1 MNSDELVLT
10 DGEILDFRRQRATQ
24 DLYDRIIIIIVG
36 TFILTTVLILNQSPP
51 AGAVYGYL
59 WYAAALAI
67 QTFGAGLLWA
77 YRRFYARF
85 SLNFWRGMYLSGVS
99 SLALLWGVAGILF
112 FNAGEFSQ
120 QMLLFTLIVGVTI
133 SSVST
138 NAVWL
143 QSHTLFLVI
152 TTSPMIYMCL
162 NQADPQYQGMGYAF
176 LAYVLVSY
184 FVARSASSTFN
195 DMMAL
200 TLKNIRLAETLGEQY
215 RLTEAASRAKTQFL
229 AAASHD
235 LRQPVHS
242 LSLLAESLKQETGTP
257 RGQQL
262 ISNITSAV
270 TSIDDLL
277 GKLLDI
283 SRLDAGDVKADI
295 STFALDSLIGS
306 IVREA
311 TPVAEEKPLTLVAIP
326 CECIVRSDPVLLG
339 NILRNLIANAI
350 KYTESGTITVG
361 TEPSQTEDGKFIT
374 RLYVRDT
381 GMGIPQDQQDHI
393 FQEFVQLNNP
403 ERDRQKG
410 LGLGLSVCRRLS
422 DLLGHSLRL
431 VSSPGLGSEFSL
443 DIELVSENI
452 APAVAESYASENPVG
467 DFTGTPVLLVEDDAM
482 VRQSTS
488 ELLAGWGCDVRAFAD
503 ATTCIH
509 AVGES
514 PGWGDI
520 LITDFRLPGEM
531 DGQELTGKVRQLT
544 GRDLPV
550 LMVTG
555 DTAPERIKALSSS
568 GMAVLHKPVKPAFLR
583 NAMRQILTQ

>member
-1 MNSDELVLT
+1 MKKPKLEDLEPEEEVEVLSSPVEESTPVELDIGKLEVPISEVEEEVEEKVEEPVDLGESGMDDILGKLDEL
-10 DGEILDFRRQRATQ
+10 DSEDSSEEKEPKKSKKKDSA
-24 DLYDRIIIIIVG
+24 DDK
-36 TFILTTVLILNQSPP
+36 
-51 AGAVYGYL
+51 
-59 WYAAALAI
+59 
-67 QTFGAGLLWA
+67 
-77 YRRFYARF
+77 
-85 SLNFWRGMYLSGVS
+85 GM
-99 SLALLWGVAGILF
+99 
-112 FNAGEFSQ
+112 
-120 QMLLFTLIVGVTI
+120 
-133 SSVST
+133 
-138 NAVWL
+138 
-143 QSHTLFLVI
+143 
-152 TTSPMIYMCL
+152 
-162 NQADPQYQGMGYAF
+162 
-176 LAYVLVSY
+176 
-184 FVARSASSTFN
+184 
-195 DMMAL
+195 
-200 TLKNIRLAETLGEQY
+200 
-215 RLTEAASRAKTQFL
+215 
-229 AAASHD
+229 
-235 LRQPVHS
+235 
-242 LSLLAESLKQETGTP
+242 
-257 RGQQL
+257 
-262 ISNITSAV
+262 
-270 TSIDDLL
+270 DDLL

-311 TPVAEEKPLTLVAIP
+311 TPVAEEKSLTLVAIP

-452 APAVAESYASENPVG
+452 APAVAESYASGNPVG

-503 ATTCIH
+503 ATTCIQ

-544 GRDLPV
+544 GRHLPV